1 MVNNPLDD
9 SRKLED
15 MQLFDKEILECPY
28 HYNKELREQAPVY
41 KDPETGIYIISKY
54 ELVKEAAR
62 KKDIF
67 SSQFILNADS
77 SEAEEVKEI
86 VNESWIVGQF

>member
-54 ELVKEAAR
+54 E
-62 KKDIF
+62 
-67 SSQFILNADS
+67 FISNS
-77 SEAEEVKEI
+77 TIKI
-86 VNESWIVGQF
+86 G

>member
-41 KDPETGIYIISKY
+41 KDPETGIYIISK
-54 ELVKEAAR
+54 
-62 KKDIF
+62 
-67 SSQFILNADS
+67 
-77 SEAEEVKEI
+77 
-86 VNESWIVGQF
+86 